1 MLKAIGKSVLFGA
14 FALASVAFAQEGP
27 LMNTPPRG
35 ISEQEIIQRFAA
47 REKEFS
53 QARERYT
60 YQESVKIDTLDADGQ
75 SDGTYQQT
83 WDINFDSQG
92 RRFMNVTYA
101 PQPTLYRV
109 QMTKEDLNDVQ
120 NVMPFVLTTDDLPNY
135 DVQYLGQ
142 QKEDELNTYVFEIA
156 PKKIEK
162 DRRYFQGRI
171 WVDQKDLQIVKTYGK
186 SVPDIR
192 HGKEEN
198 LFPRFTTY
206 REQVDGVYWFPT
218 YTRADD
224 TLHFK
229 DNDVRIRIVIR
240 FTNYK
245 RFGSESKIVFN
256 GQTVPNGSDTPPP
269 SGPPAQQPNGT
280 ATPPQQ

>member
-1 MLKAIGKSVLFGA
+1 MFRGLGKTVLLV
-14 FALASVAFAQEGP
+14 ALALVSAAAAAAQEGP
-27 LMNTPPRG
+27 LVPTRPNG
-35 ISEQEIIQRFAA
+35 ISEQDIIQRFAA
-47 REKEFS
+47 KEKQFA

-60 YQESVKIDTLDADGQ
+60 YQESVKIDTLDGNGE

-83 WDINFDSQG
+83 WDINFDNQG
-92 RRFMNVTYA
+92 RRFMNVSYA

-135 DVQYLGQ
+135 DVNYLGQ
-142 QKEDELNTYVFEIA
+142 QKQDELNTYVFDIA
-156 PKKIEK
+156 PRKMEK

-192 HGKEEN
+192 HGSQEN

-218 YTRADD
+218 YT
-224 TLHFK
+224 
-229 DNDVRIRIVIR
+229 
-240 FTNYK
+240 
-245 RFGSESKIVFN
+245 
-256 GQTVPNGSDTPPP
+256 
-269 SGPPAQQPNGT
+269 
-280 ATPPQQ
+280 